1 MSTPWCTGGGATDCG
16 PRGENQ
22 DAYLSAGRVHIVAD
36 GMGGHVGG
44 AAAAQ
49 AVIEAFRPLAGAPVA
64 TPADVKAAVERARS
78 LVADVSHQAG
88 GEAGATLS
96 GAVAVEHDGEPWWM
110 VINVGDSRVYALEG
124 GALRQ
129 VTVDHSH
136 VQELV
141 DAGRITPAE
150 AESHPDRNLV
160 TRAIGDS
167 WPGFDGWLVR
177 ARPGLRLVV
186 ASDGLMKV
194 IADARI
200 ASIAALAGTADAAA
214 QRLVAAALEAGTT
227 DNVTVVV
234 ADTLHAQT
242 PRDASPAP
250 WTAWGEDALD
260 DDDTTVSGRARVDA

>member
-1 MSTPWCTGGGATDCG
+1 MAVPWCAGSGATDIG

-22 DAYLSAGRVHIVAD
+22 DAFLSAGRVHVVAD

-44 AAAAQ
+44 AAAAD

-64 TPADVKAAVERARS
+64 TPVDVENAITEARS
-78 LVADVSHQAG
+78 LVAAVSRASG
-88 GEAGATLS
+88 GDSGSTLS
-96 GAVAVEHDGEPWWM
+96 GAIAVEHDGQPWWM
-110 VINVGDSRVYALEG
+110 VINVGDSRVYVLEG

-141 DAGRITPAE
+141 DSGHITQEQAE
-150 AESHPDRNLV
+150 RHPDRNLV

-167 WPGFDGWLVR
+167 LPGFDGWLVR

-194 IADARI
+194 VTDARI
-200 ASIAALAGTADAAA
+200 ASIAALAGNATQAAE
-214 QRLVAAALEAGTT
+214 RLVAAALESGTP

-234 ADTLHAQT
+234 ADTLHAHT
-242 PRDASPAP
+242 PADASPGP
-250 WTAWGEDALD
+250 WRTWGDEYRDE
-260 DDDTTVSGRARVDA
+260 DDTTLTGRVRANA